1 MRKNILLSLF
11 AVMLAVGLLMA
22 SMLYQRYSDSE
33 RLSYLTTLPPY
44 TGHLSHTLPVQTTKP
59 ALSDAP
65 DVQFYDADGKQVQ
78 LSDFEGKP
86 VVINFWASWVN
97 PSREE
102 LPVFQSAYEA
112 YRDRI
117 TFLMINVTDGERETE
132 RSAREYWEAL
142 DTQLP
147 VYFDLDSGA
156 TAGFR
161 VTTVPSTFFIDAE
174 GKSVAYAPG
183 ELTAEQLEYGIRMCM
198 DSE

>member
-65 DVQFYDADGKQVQ
+65 DVQFYDA
-78 LSDFEGKP
+78 
-86 VVINFWASWVN
+86 
-97 PSREE
+97 
-102 LPVFQSAYEA
+102 
-112 YRDRI
+112 
-117 TFLMINVTDGERETE
+117 
-132 RSAREYWEAL
+132 
-142 DTQLP
+142 
-147 VYFDLDSGA
+147 
-156 TAGFR
+156 
-161 VTTVPSTFFIDAE
+161 E